1 MHVQALT
8 RFCRIS
14 PKKARE
20 VARAIQ
26 GLPAE
31 EALERLNLLSRKAA
45 GLLSKTLK
53 SAIANAENN
62 HDFSTEQLIVDKAVV
77 EKGPDIKRWRAGSR
91 GRAQRRRKR
100 MSHIRIVLFA
110 VSGGLNSN
118 P

>member
-1 MHVQALT
+1 MQVQALT

-20 VARAIQ
+20 VARTIQ
-26 GLPAE
+26 GMPAE

-62 HDFSTEQLIVDKAVV
+62 YNLSTEFLIIEEAVV

-91 GRAQRRRKR
+91 GRAQRRKKR
-100 MSHIRIVLFA
+100 MSHIRIVLYDY
-110 VSGGLNSN
+110 SGSLQ
-118 P
+118 PKH